1 MISILF
7 FLCFQTTGLITIRFL
22 LPRRRVLDRIW
33 LGMSLGLLEMMWM
46 PALFAFAGRF
56 DLQAHLLGILLAAG
70 LTAGCYFLRDP
81 RPVREWDR
89 EESVLGWQMLAV
101 VLPLTVL
108 GGYLQYTHAMRVDEY
123 GGWNVGQSTYGD
135 LPMHLSFIT
144 GLAGK
149 HFPADYPFYPG
160 QRLSYPFLTDTLSSS
175 FYLMGCSLQLAVI
188 FPGTFMMMLCYMGV
202 MILGREMTTGRKTV
216 VLAALLF
223 FLNGGLGFLY
233 DFDQAA
239 GYNEEGGFTV
249 LDRLRTIMEGYYKT
263 PTNQPEPNNLRWSNV
278 IVDLMIPQRTI
289 LGGWAMGIPCFY
301 LLETLYRPDRI
312 EREEK
317 NRGVILLGLWAG
329 ALPLIHTHTF
339 VALALSSAGVMAWDM
354 IHGDLRGNRNRRQ
367 IAARYLIYAG
377 TAAAL
382 ALPQLIHF
390 TFAQTFQEGGNS
402 QGFLRF
408 QFNWVNNPGGNG
420 MRDFYLWFYV
430 KNIGIPFLMLLLAA
444 FEKDPKQRRLFSGMI
459 LIVLAAE
466 LIRFQPNEYDN
477 NKLFYLAWMIGCMI
491 VSNWAARV
499 WRMLKG
505 LRSRNLIAAG
515 SAVVLFL
522 SAGLSIARECVSSY
536 QAFNAD
542 AVEAGQFVREHT
554 EKDALF
560 MTGTQHLNPVDSIA
574 GRSIVCGP
582 DLWLYWHGFDTT
594 ERKMDLMNFYEEPE
608 AYREILEKYGV
619 DYIYVSSYERN
630 SYLVDEEALGRMF
643 PVVFENGEATIYQ
656 VRET

>member
-7 FLCFQTTGLITIRFL
+7 FLCFQTAGLITIRFL

-81 RPVREWDR
+81 RPVRGWDR

-108 GGYLQYTHAMRVDEY
+108 GGYLQYTHAVRVDEY

-312 EREEK
+312 DREEK

-354 IHGDLRGNRNRRQ
+354 IHGDPQGNRNRRQ

-377 TAAAL
+377 TAAVL
-382 ALPQLIHF
+382 ALPQLIRF

-444 FEKDPKQRRLFSGMI
+444 FEKDPKQRRLFSGMT

-542 AVEAGQFVREHT
+542 AVEVGQFVREHT